1 MLGAMLAIVD
11 WLRYVI
17 AFALFVGILWV
28 GFSFLR
34 GLARVRPKERVD
46 PEEVSD
52 LDVYFVCK
60 ECGTLRPRRAV
71 ALDGRAD
78 AGPDGRYAAAEE
90 LAVHPLAE
98 RALARRA

>member
-1 MLGAMLAIVD
+1 MLDAMLAIVD

-60 ECGTLRPRRAV
+60 ECGTEFQVTRLGVVQVPRHCGEPMTVIRRPRVDSQA
-71 ALDGRAD
+71 
-78 AGPDGRYAAAEE
+78 
-90 LAVHPLAE
+90 
-98 RALARRA
+98 